1 MIDLVVRTVA
11 PEELGRLQTTCSDW
25 GYSVSTNP
33 GDTVF
38 LAEEAGQW
46 LGMVRRTC
54 EEDVLMLRTMLVAP
68 RARGHG
74 VGTRLLKAFVQH
86 LEGWECYCIPYQ
98 HLTNFYERGGFVQ
111 EQSKAAPSFLEE
123 RLARYRSEGL
133 DVVLMRRPP
142 Q

>member
-1 MIDLVVRTVA
+1 MTDLVVRTAA
-11 PEELGRLQTTCSDW
+11 PEELGRVQATCSGW
-25 GYSVSTNP
+25 GYSYDTNP

-46 LGMVRRTC
+46 LGMVRRTH
-54 EEDVLMLRTMLVAP
+54 EEGVLMLRTMLVAP
-68 RARGHG
+68 GARGRG
-74 VGTRLLKAFVQH
+74 VGTRLLKVFVLH
-86 LEGWECYCIPYQ
+86 LEGRECYCVPYR
-98 HLTNFYERGGFVQ
+98 HLINFYERGGFVQ
-111 EQSKAAPSFLEE
+111 EHSKAAPSFLQE